1 MVAKREATYMQK
13 PVYLDCNATTPLD
26 PMVAEIVM
34 RYLAEDF
41 GNAGSR
47 THAYGNDAKRAVETA
62 RRQVAALV
70 AADADEV
77 LFTSGATEA
86 NNLALLGLSEHA
98 RKVGKLHIISTAIEH
113 KAVLE
118 PLHALADR
126 GFRVSLL
133 PPNAEGWVDP
143 QQLQNELTDETVL
156 VSVMQV
162 NNETG
167 VRQPIA
173 EIVEVLRNHS
183 AYLHVDAAQGFG
195 KDIATLS
202 LGRIDMI
209 SASAH
214 KIYGPK
220 GIGALVVRKRG
231 PERPPL
237 TPLMFGGGQE
247 RGLRPGTHAVP
258 LIAGFGLASELAA
271 KNQAARRATCEHFRD
286 ELLAGLAPLQP
297 AYNGDLTKTLFNTVN
312 LSFGS
317 IDSEALMLHLK
328 ELVAISNGSAC
339 TSSTYKP
346 SHVLAAMGL
355 PRNRIQSA
363 VRLSWCHMTRPPD
376 WTEVVARVRQLL

>member
-1 MVAKREATYMQK
+1 
-13 PVYLDCNATTPLD
+13 VYLDCNATTPLE
-26 PMVAEIVM
+26 PAVAEIVQ
-34 RYLAEDF
+34 RYLVDDF

-47 THAYGNDAKRAVETA
+47 THGYGNDAKRAVEVA

-70 AADADEV
+70 AADSDEV
-77 LFTSGATEA
+77 VFTSGATEA
-86 NNLALLGLSEHA
+86 NNLALLGLA
-98 RKVGKLHIISTAIEH
+98 DYAKKAGKLHIISSAIEH

-118 PLHALADR
+118 PLQVFAER

-133 PPNAEGWVDP
+133 PPNSGGWIDP
-143 QQLQNELTDETVL
+143 KELQTELTDETVL

-173 EIVEVLRNHS
+173 EIVEVLENHG

-195 KDIATLS
+195 KDNAALTHK
-202 LGRIDMI
+202 RIDMI

-220 GIGALVVRKRG
+220 GIGALVLRKRG
-231 PERPPL
+231 TERPPL
-237 TPLMFGGGQE
+237 TSLMFGGGQE

-258 LIAGFGLASELAA
+258 LIAGFGLAAELAT
-271 KNQAARRATCEHFRD
+271 KNRSARRAACERFRD
-286 ELLAGLAPLQP
+286 GLLSGLAPLQP
-297 AYNGDLTKTLFNTVN
+297 AYNGDLTRTLYNTVN
-312 LSFGS
+312 LSLGGL
-317 IDSEALMLHLK
+317 DSEALMLQLK

-339 TSSTYKP
+339 TSSSYRP

-355 PRNRIQSA
+355 PSDRIQSA
-363 VRLSWCHMTRPPD
+363 VRLSWCHMTQPPD
-376 WTEVVARVRQLL
+376 WSEVVKRVKQLL